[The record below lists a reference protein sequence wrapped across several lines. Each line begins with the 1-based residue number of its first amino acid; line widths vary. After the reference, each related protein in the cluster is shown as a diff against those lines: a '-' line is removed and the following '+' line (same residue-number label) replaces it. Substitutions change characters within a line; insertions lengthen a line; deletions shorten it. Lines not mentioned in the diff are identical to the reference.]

1 MVTLAPKIRGSD
13 VVTTRRWM
21 ASVKISASE
30 VSEMVLGTG
39 QMSNADIAESGIPRK
54 SLIKQRLR
62 KARTGDVRKKLK
74 KFRREE
80 LKQASMAELRK
91 KHGT

>member
-1 MVTLAPKIRGSD
+1 
-13 VVTTRRWM
+13 M